1 MNDVVLLQLTS
12 SVFWLLVIAGV
23 VGVFRKEIGVLVA
36 SIANFKVAGSSFE
49 FRDRKETLQSYIL
62 LAETLIDML
71 SRTERVDA
79 ITSIMTAPQI
89 EKLAAFAFKYSEE
102 VERDKWNEEML
113 RNIAYL
119 LLRAGRYSQAVKLC
133 DELLERRPDHLELLN
148 LKALALITTRL
159 DEKVSQA
166 LPILRGLLERYPEVG
181 YVRLNFALACSLSE
195 DHDEAIKQMDELIQ
209 SEYVKSNSNPLADAL
224 FERTR
229 VAEPTKVEA
238 LQAKLKKRLSDAQPG
253 A

>member
-1 MNDVVLLQLTS
+1 MVLMQLTS
-12 SVFWLLVIAGV
+12 NVFWILVIAGV
-23 VGVFRKEIGVLVA
+23 VGVFRKELGSLIA

-71 SRTERVDA
+71 SRTERIDA
-79 ITSIMTAPQI
+79 ITSIITAPQV

-102 VERDKWNEEML
+102 VERERWNEEML

-119 LLRAGRYSQAVKLC
+119 LLRAGRYSQAVKLY

-159 DEKVSQA
+159 DEKVNQA
-166 LPILRGLLERYPEVG
+166 LPILRDLLERYPEAGV
-181 YVRLNFALACSLSE
+181 VRLNYALACALSDE
-195 DHDEAIKQMDELIQ
+195 HDEAIKQMDKLIQ
-209 SEYVKSNSNPLADAL
+209 SEYVFSNNNPLIDPL

-229 VAEPTKVEA
+229 VAEPEKVKA
-238 LQAKLKKRLSDAQPG
+238 LQAQFEKRLRDGQSG
-253 A
+253 V